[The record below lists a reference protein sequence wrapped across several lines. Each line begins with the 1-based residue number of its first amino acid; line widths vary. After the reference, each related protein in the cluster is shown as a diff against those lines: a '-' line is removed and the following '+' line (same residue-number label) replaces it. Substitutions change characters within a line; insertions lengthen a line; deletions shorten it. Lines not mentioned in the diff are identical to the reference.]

1 MADAY
6 SSFPFQ
12 APSDPQTPMAPDIS
26 SISAVPSVQGS
37 NDPSNI
43 ANDLQVNLGAL
54 EVLHGL
60 ARRSSYTKDSPVVL
74 KQTIGYVD
82 DDELSQYGVNGEVAV
97 VNDEGGDGRL
107 REIVRRLR
115 DDLKTTQEDLVKA
128 VKGWKKDR
136 EDYEV
141 KLEEVKR

>member
-1 MADAY
+1 M
-6 SSFPFQ
+6 
-12 APSDPQTPMAPDIS
+12 
-26 SISAVPSVQGS
+26 
-37 NDPSNI
+37 
-43 ANDLQVNLGAL
+43 
-54 EVLHGL
+54 

-97 VNDEGGDGRL
+97 ANDEGGDGRL